1 MDLAAL
7 VGLAVRGSIVLI
19 VVSLGLRATQ
29 EDALYLFR
37 RPRQLVRSLLA
48 MNVVMPVVALG
59 LAAAFDLGVPV
70 EAILVALAV
79 SPVPP
84 ILPKKQLKA
93 GGRASYAVGLL
104 VVAALLAIVFV
115 PLAVEMLGWAFAREA
130 HVPASTVARVVGIT
144 VLLPLAAGIVVRRVA
159 PALAERI
166 AGPVSLGA
174 TVLLTVVAL
183 LLLVHS
189 WSAAVALIGNGR
201 VLAIAAFVVIG
212 LLAGHLL
219 GGPDPEDRTVLA
231 LSTASRHPGVALAI
245 ATTTFPDEKL
255 MTGAVLL
262 YLLVSGVVSLPYLKW
277 QRRQA
282 HRVPSSLRG
291 EGMSDTGRW

>member
-19 VVSLGLRATQ
+19 VVSLGLRATVW
-29 EDALYLFR
+29 DALSLFP
-37 RPRQLVRSLLA
+37 RPGLLLRSLLA
-48 MNVVMPVVALG
+48 MNVVMPLAAVS

-70 EAILVALAV
+70 EAMLVALAV

-84 ILPKKQLKA
+84 ILPKKELKA

-115 PLAVEMLGWAFAREA
+115 PLAVELLGWAFARETHMSA
-130 HVPASTVARVVGIT
+130 ITIARLVMMS

-159 PALAERI
+159 PAFAERI

-174 TVLLTVVAL
+174 TVLLAVVGL

-189 WSAAVALIGNGR
+189 WAGAAALIGNGR
-201 VLAIAAFVVIG
+201 VLAIAAFVAIG

-219 GGPDPEDRTVLA
+219 GGPEPADRTVLA
-231 LSTASRHPGVALAI
+231 LSTACRHPGVALAI
-245 ATTTFPDEKL
+245 ATTNFPDEKL
-255 MTGAVLL
+255 VTGAVLL
-262 YLLVSGVVSLPYLKW
+262 YLLVSGIVSIPYLKW
-277 QRRQA
+277 SRRQPVA
-282 HRVPSSLRG
+282 SGGPARR
-291 EGMSDTGRW
+291 